1 MLTGKQKQQ
10 LKALGN
16 SIDHRYLFGKGDVD
30 QAFLKQIEDALEAH
44 ELIKVGLLQNS
55 SIETKEIG
63 NILSKELNCEIVQLI
78 GRVILIYRKSK
89 KNPRITL
96 Q

>member
-30 QAFLKQIEDALEAH
+30 QAFLK
-44 ELIKVGLLQNS
+44 K
-55 SIETKEIG
+55 
-63 NILSKELNCEIVQLI
+63 
-78 GRVILIYRKSK
+78 
-89 KNPRITL
+89 
-96 Q
+96 

>member
-30 QAFLKQIEDALEAH
+30 QAFLKQIDDALEAH
-44 ELIKVGLLQNS
+44 ELIKVGLLQN
-55 SIETKEIG
+55 ETKEIG